1 MARTPPKTRKPGY
14 TDAGVST
21 PDTAP
26 EQAKSFDY
34 LDAVRKTKQTQR
46 DKARL
51 FIKKNPTTS
60 I

>member
-1 MARTPPKTRKPGY
+1 MARTPPKIRKPGY

-21 PDTAP
+21 PSTAP
-26 EQAKSFDY
+26 EQYKSFDY
-34 LDAVRKTKQTQR
+34 QDAVRKTKQTQR